1 MSVLH
6 YLLSHNKRT
15 QPPPPPPRPPAMF
28 GSYIEENK
36 TKEIISH

>member
-15 QPPPPPPRPPAMF
+15 QPPPPPRPPAMF

-36 TKEIISH
+36 TKEITSH

>member
-15 QPPPPPPRPPAMF
+15 QPPPRPPAMF

-36 TKEIISH
+36 TKEITSH

>member
-15 QPPPPPPRPPAMF
+15 QPPPAPRPPAMF